1 MAKKKKGNT
10 DAKSVAYLQKHEM
23 EYICKVFFKDGEHLK
38 VSQLKEIMLALGKN
52 GKPSR
57 SRRNIYIGIRAYGYV
72 FVGRKRK

>member
-10 DAKSVAYLQKHEM
+10 DAKSVAFFQKHEM
-23 EYICKVFFKDGEHLK
+23 KYICGVFLKDGEHLTHEL
-38 VSQLKEIMLALGKN
+38 LKQIMLALGKN

>member
-38 VSQLKEIMLALGKN
+38 VSKLKEIMLALGKN

-57 SRRNIYIGIRAYGYV
+57 SRRNIYIGIRAHGFV
-72 FVGRKRK
+72 FVPLKK